1 MYKSYHAYLLL
12 FYYKGVV
19 YSGVAQLP
27 MTLQQGRTYY
37 TTVRGVTNDGHV
49 LESISDG
56 FLVDLTPGMVAFD
69 RLDLICISFT
79 QTHAHMHAYLSDFG
93 TNEIDE

>member
-1 MYKSYHAYLLL
+1 
-12 FYYKGVV
+12 
-19 YSGVAQLP
+19 
-27 MTLQQGRTYY
+27 MTLQQGSTYY

-69 RLDLICISFT
+69 RLD
-79 QTHAHMHAYLSDFG
+79 
-93 TNEIDE
+93 